1 MVVPLCN
8 SLEGLRLHE
17 LARVMLECGPVSTA
31 IFQSKTMKRVRG
43 QVSGLSGA
51 PLTDVLLA
59 DEQIHSVQPADL
71 TQPCELGGDEYH
83 LAPSFID
90 LQINGYDGVDF
101 NDASTRTERIAAAF
115 RQLWRTGTTRLLP
128 TVITGSHA
136 HIAQCFANL
145 LRAADEFPE
154 VARGLL
160 GLHLEGPFISTE
172 DGPRGAHPRE
182 HARPPDWDEF
192 ERWQDAARGQIR
204 LITLS
209 PEWPTANAFIER
221 AAAAGIIVALGHTA
235 ATPAQINDAVK
246 AGARLSTHLGNG
258 SHAKIERHPNYIWEQ
273 LAADELSASF
283 IVDGQH
289 LPPAVVKCFLRCKGV
304 ARSILVTDAIAAAG
318 QPPGRYRLG
327 NVEVEVTPAR
337 RVCLPGT
344 PYLAGSVLEM
354 HDAVAN
360 TVRYSDATLAEALQM
375 ATANPA
381 ALLGLDNLITA
392 GQPAH
397 LTLFKWDEPAATLSI
412 AATLMAGELVYRSSG
427 C

>member
-1 MVVPLCN
+1 
-8 SLEGLRLHE
+8 
-17 LARVMLECGPVSTA
+17 
-31 IFQSKTMKRVRG
+31 MKRVRG
-43 QVSGLSGA
+43 QLIGPAGVT
-51 PLTDVLLA
+51 PTDVLIA
-59 DEQIHSVQPADL
+59 AEHIHSVQPADL
-71 TQPCELGGDEYH
+71 TQPCDLGGAEFH
-83 LAPSFID
+83 LAPGFID

-101 NDASTRTERIAAAF
+101 NDAATTPEQIAAAF
-115 RQLWRTGTTRLLP
+115 RQLWRTGTTGLLP

-154 VARGLL
+154 VARGML

-192 ERWQDAARGQIR
+192 QRWQDAARGQIR

-209 PEWPTANAFIER
+209 PEWPEATAFIER
-221 AAAAGIIVALGHTA
+221 AAAAGVIVALGHTA
-235 ATPAQINDAVK
+235 ATPAQINDAIK
-246 AGARLSTHLGNG
+246 AGARMSTHLGNG

-318 QPPGRYRLG
+318 KPPGRYRLG

-344 PYLAGSVLEM
+344 PYLAGSVLEI
-354 HDAVAN
+354 HEAVAN
-360 TVRYSDATLAEALQM
+360 TVRYSDVTLAEALQM
-375 ATANPA
+375 VSANPA
-381 ALLGLDNLITA
+381 ALLGA
-392 GQPAH
+392 GDQYGRLEAGRPAH
-397 LTLFKWDEPAATLSI
+397 LTLFDWEASAALLSI
-412 AATLMAGELVYRSSG
+412 VVTLVAGEVVYRRTSSG
-427 C
+427 CLV

>member
-1 MVVPLCN
+1 
-8 SLEGLRLHE
+8 
-17 LARVMLECGPVSTA
+17 
-31 IFQSKTMKRVRG
+31 MKITGKLGGGETLVDVRIANG
-43 QVSGLSGA
+43 CIR
-51 PLTDVLLA
+51 
-59 DEQIHSVQPADL
+59 EIRPAN
-71 TQPCELGGDEYH
+71 QAENCELGGAEFY
-83 LAPSFID
+83 LAPGFID

-101 NDASTRTERIAAAF
+101 NDAETSPAQIAFAF
-115 RQLWRTGTTRLLP
+115 RQLWRTGTTALLP

-145 LRAADEFPE
+145 LRATDEFPE
-154 VARGLL
+154 VARGML

-182 HARPPDWDEF
+182 YARPPDWDEF

-204 LITLS
+204 LITLA
-209 PEWPTANAFIER
+209 PEWPQANAFIER
-221 AAAAGIIVALGHTA
+221 AIAAGVIVAIGHTA
-235 ATPAQINDAVK
+235 ATPAQIRDAVK

-258 SHAKIERHPNYIWEQ
+258 SHAQLDRHPNYIWEQ
-273 LAADELSASF
+273 LAADELRASF

-327 NVEVEVTPAR
+327 SVEVEVTPAR

-354 HDAVAN
+354 HEAVAN

-375 ATANPA
+375 ASANPA
-381 ALLGLDNLITA
+381 ALLGVHDEHGLIEVGRPANL
-392 GQPAH
+392 
-397 LTLFKWDEPAATLSI
+397 LLFHWDAPSATLDI
-412 AATLMAGELVYRSSG
+412 AATISGGELVYDSARH
-427 C
+427 

>member
-1 MVVPLCN
+1 
-8 SLEGLRLHE
+8 
-17 LARVMLECGPVSTA
+17 
-31 IFQSKTMKRVRG
+31 MKRVRG
-43 QVSGLSGA
+43 QLNGLAGA
-51 PLTDVLLA
+51 ILTDVLIA
-59 DEQIHSVQPADL
+59 AGQIHCVQPADL
-71 TQPCELGGDEYH
+71 TQPCDLGGDEYQ
-83 LAPSFID
+83 LAPGFID

-101 NDASTRTERIAAAF
+101 NDADTAPAQIATAF
-115 RQLWRTGTTRLLP
+115 RQLWRTGTTGLLP

-145 LRAADEFPE
+145 LHAADEFPE
-154 VARGLL
+154 VTRGML

-192 ERWQDAARGQIR
+192 QRWQDAARGQIR

-209 PEWPTANAFIER
+209 PEWTGANAFIER
-221 AAAAGIIVALGHTA
+221 AAAAGVIVAIGHTA
-235 ATPAQINDAVK
+235 ATPAQIADAVK
-246 AGARLSTHLGNG
+246 AGARMSTHLGNG
-258 SHAKIERHPNYIWEQ
+258 SHARIERHPNYIWEQ
-273 LAADELSASF
+273 LAADELHASF

-318 QPPGRYRLG
+318 KPPGRYRLG

-354 HDAVAN
+354 HEAIAN
-360 TVRYSDATLAEALQM
+360 TVRYSDATLSEALQM
-375 ATANPA
+375 ASTNPA
-381 ALLGLDNLITA
+381 ALLGLDNPIEA
-392 GQPAH
+392 GRPAH
-397 LTLFKWDEPAATLSI
+397 LTLFNWDEQLATLSI
-412 AATLMAGELVYRSSG
+412 ATTLTAGEVVYRSSG
-427 C
+427 S